1 MSWSSDSS
9 NSPSRTAAGVPGVV
23 SPTESSSLDT
33 PSLVATTKTSTAVTA
48 ERVSARKGVSKAPAG
63 SVSGA
68 TRDALGLGASDEGTL
83 EGFNPRRLDLF
94 DGDLLESAMKEKLRA
109 KEREMD
115 ACICRRKI
123 CHDQENMYRIGVGL
137 KETHRST
144 KKNVNFRGG
153 PKREPRS
160 KHRMVANQRKKKHF
174 RQPRG

>member
-1 MSWSSDSS
+1 MKGRS
-9 NSPSRTAAGVPGVV
+9 
-23 SPTESSSLDT
+23 
-33 PSLVATTKTSTAVTA
+33 
-48 ERVSARKGVSKAPAG
+48 RVSIHGVWTFST
-63 SVSGA
+63 VIY
-68 TRDALGLGASDEGTL
+68 
-83 EGFNPRRLDLF
+83 
-94 DGDLLESAMKEKLRA
+94 LESAMKEKLRA

-160 KHRMVANQRKKKHF
+160 KHRMVANQRKKKTLSTTK
-174 RQPRG
+174 RLMGL